1 MSGASWGRQHL
12 AGRALAGAIDRT
24 LLGWPMVGMPLMVV
38 LGLGVRDGATPIDGF
53 FQQAH
58 NSPLSSLLLLTDYRT
73 ANTLVGAA
81 VLTALYRRIW
91 LLVPLIVV
99 VPYLAVNATEMLK
112 PWFGR
117 IKEEGLAYPSG
128 HTTAIIAVLGM
139 LILAAGARRW
149 LIIAA
154 VVFALLGMVGQAVTY
169 HYFTDT
175 VGGLLLSTS
184 LVCLAA
190 YLLRRFH

>member
-1 MSGASWGRQHL
+1 
-12 AGRALAGAIDRT
+12 
-24 LLGWPMVGMPLMVV
+24 MVL

-58 NSPLSSLLLLTDYRT
+58 NSPLSSLLLFTDYRT

-81 VLTALYRRIW
+81 VLTALYRRLW

-99 VPYLAVNATEMLK
+99 VPYLAVHATELLK
-112 PWFGR
+112 PLFGR
-117 IKEEGLAYPSG
+117 MKEEGLAYPSG

-139 LILAAGARRW
+139 LVLAAGARRW
-149 LIIAA
+149 VIIAA
-154 VVFALLGMVGQAVTY
+154 VVFAVLGMVGQAVTY

-175 VGGLLLSTS
+175 LGGLLLSTS

-190 YLLRRFH
+190 VALRRLR

>member
-1 MSGASWGRQHL
+1 M
-12 AGRALAGAIDRT
+12 
-24 LLGWPMVGMPLMVV
+24 MVL
-38 LGLGVRDGATPIDGF
+38 LGLGVRNGATPIDGF

-58 NSPLSSLLLLTDYRT
+58 NSPLSSLLFFTDYRT
-73 ANTLVGAA
+73 ANTLVAA
-81 VLTALYRRIW
+81 TVLTALYRRLW
-91 LLVPLIVV
+91 LLVPLAVV
-99 VPYLAVNATEMLK
+99 VPYLAVHATEMLK

-117 IKEEGLAYPSG
+117 MKEEGLAYPSG

-149 LIIAA
+149 LVLAA
-154 VVFALLGMVGQAVTY
+154 VVFAVLGMVGQAVTY

-175 VGGLLLSTS
+175 LGGLLLSTS

-190 YLLRRFH
+190 VALRRLR

>member
-1 MSGASWGRQHL
+1 M
-12 AGRALAGAIDRT
+12 
-24 LLGWPMVGMPLMVV
+24 MVL

-53 FQQAH
+53 LQQAH
-58 NSPLSSLLLLTDYRT
+58 HGPLSSLLLFTDYRT
-73 ANTLVGAA
+73 ANTLAGAA
-81 VLTALYRRIW
+81 VLTALYRRLW

-99 VPYLAVNATEMLK
+99 VPYLAVHATELLK
-112 PWFGR
+112 PIFGR
-117 IKEEGLAYPSG
+117 MNEEGLAYPSG

-154 VVFALLGMVGQAVTY
+154 VVFAVLGMVGQAATY

-175 VGGLLLSTS
+175 LGGLLLSTS

-190 YLLRRFH
+190 VALRRLR